1 MSDNIHS
8 TLDGCIFIYYD
19 HLTVL
24 FICWVF
30 LVVILHRLP
39 SSPYKQVKKESDS
52 KRRSSEKAPSG
63 SGLTSEVKK
72 EKRIGSLFSPEPETR
87 PPTSLPHSS
96 NNQRLPPSTALPD
109 PLRTSNQQQA
119 RPGSSGEGSGDPVVN
134 VQKLESIAPEFQQ
147 MLKEAPPSSILV
159 TADGQPSPRK
169 REEEKRKEQE
179 RRRQGEEKSQDKKR
193 SNR

>member
-1 MSDNIHS
+1 M
-8 TLDGCIFIYYD
+8 L
-19 HLTVL
+19 
-24 FICWVF
+24 VF
-30 LVVILHRLP
+30 LVVIVHRLP

-52 KRRSSEKAPSG
+52 KRRSSEKTPSG
-63 SGLTSEVKK
+63 SGLLTSEVKK
-72 EKRIGSLFSPEPETR
+72 EKRLGSLFSPEPETR

-96 NNQRLPPSTALPD
+96 NNQRLPPSASSTALPD

-169 REEEKRKEQE
+169 REEEKRKELE
-179 RRRQGEEKSQDKKR
+179 KRRQGEEKSQDKKR
-193 SNR
+193 STR

>member
-1 MSDNIHS
+1 M
-8 TLDGCIFIYYD
+8 L
-19 HLTVL
+19 
-24 FICWVF
+24 VF
-30 LVVILHRLP
+30 LVEILHRLP

-63 SGLTSEVKK
+63 SGLLTSEVKK

-96 NNQRLPPSTALPD
+96 NNQRLPTSSALPD

-119 RPGSSGEGSGDPVVN
+119 RPGPSGEGSGDPVVN

-193 SNR
+193 STR

>member
-1 MSDNIHS
+1 M
-8 TLDGCIFIYYD
+8 G
-19 HLTVL
+19 
-24 FICWVF
+24 
-30 LVVILHRLP
+30 
-39 SSPYKQVKKESDS
+39 
-52 KRRSSEKAPSG
+52 
-63 SGLTSEVKK
+63 
-72 EKRIGSLFSPEPETR
+72 IGSLFSPEPETR

-96 NNQRLPPSTALPD
+96 NNQRLPPSASSTALPD
-109 PLRTSNQQQA
+109 PLRASNQQQA

-179 RRRQGEEKSQDKKR
+179 RSTSGHSSSHSSTQRGPSQPSERAPSSQERSQDKAV
-193 SNR
+193 SNHDKAGSGHEKVSLHRPGPASVSREPTGKGWRQQDNLKFRFQQA